1 MTRTGKSPR
10 LSTHIAEPF
19 AEIHPL
25 DAAAYGIGPAD
36 LVRVSSDRGNIVV
49 RAQITERQRPGNVF
63 VPMHWTDQWASNARV
78 DRLVAPV
85 VDPVSGQPALKNTAA
100 CLTRFEA
107 RHYGFVVSRD
117 KPLRDASVM
126 SDADYWALARTA
138 GGWRAEFA
146 LTEAIGDAQSFI
158 CALLGIDVATPLL
171 SFTDPANGLT
181 RHAAFDD
188 TRLVG
193 AVYVSQQPVA
203 VSRSWVADQLEQDY
217 ANLPSRWRIIAGRPA
232 NDMPDKG
239 AIVCACMNVGVNDII
254 GAVRS
259 GCGSVAA
266 VGNKTT
272 AGTNCGSCKAEIKV
286 ILDEH
291 QIIAAE

>member
-1 MTRTGKSPR
+1 
-10 LSTHIAEPF
+10 
-19 AEIHPL
+19 
-25 DAAAYGIGPAD
+25 
-36 LVRVSSDRGNIVV
+36 
-49 RAQITERQRPGNVF
+49 
-63 VPMHWTDQWASNARV
+63 
-78 DRLVAPV
+78 
-85 VDPVSGQPALKNTAA
+85 LKNTFA

-117 KPLRDASVM
+117 RPVRDASVM

-146 LTEAIGDAQSFI
+146 RTEAIADAQSFI
-158 CALLGIDVATPLL
+158 CALLGIDAATPLL
-171 SFTDPANGLT
+171 SFTDPASGLT
-181 RHAAFDD
+181 RHAAFDGKK
-188 TRLVG
+188 LIG
-193 AVYVSQQPVA
+193 AVFLSQQPVA
-203 VSRSWVADQLEQDY
+203 VSRSWAADQLEQDY
-217 ANLPSRWRIIAGRPA
+217 ANLSSRWQIIAGRPA

-259 GCGSVAA
+259 GCDSVAA

-272 AGTNCGSCKAEIKV
+272 AGSNCGSCKAEIKV
-286 ILDEH
+286 ILDEY